1 MSRKIALHR
10 IPRSVAAREIEFNR
24 DNLLTAFDKVFDD
37 AFKTSFPEMYDV
49 FGFGPFGK
57 SAYPKVNVLSFED
70 RVEIEAEIAGF
81 VKEDIDIQVEEDVL
95 TIMGKSSSSAETTEE
110 GPAPIYI
117 LRELKRSSFSR
128 SFRLGDELDREDIG
142 AAFRDGIL
150 RISIPRKLK
159 REEPRVN
166 KVTIS

>member
-1 MSRKIALHR
+1 MTRKLAIHR

-37 AFKTSFPEMYDV
+37 AFKTSFPEIYDV

-57 SAYPKVNVLSFED
+57 SAYPKVNVISFD
-70 RVEIEAEIAGF
+70 NRIEIEAEIAGF

-95 TIMGKSSSSAETTEE
+95 TIMGKSSTSNEFADET
-110 GPAPIYI
+110 PAPVYI

-128 SFRLGDELDREDIG
+128 SFRLGDELDREDVE
-142 AAFRDGIL
+142 ATFRDGIL
-150 RISIPRKLK
+150 RISIPRRTK